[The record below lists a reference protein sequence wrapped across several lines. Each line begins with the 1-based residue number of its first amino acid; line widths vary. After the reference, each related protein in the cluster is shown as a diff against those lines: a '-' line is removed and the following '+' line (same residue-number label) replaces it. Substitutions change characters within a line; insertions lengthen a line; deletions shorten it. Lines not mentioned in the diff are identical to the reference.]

1 MLSPSF
7 RLQGP
12 LTCAIGRWVD
22 EAMPTYRTNDEAR
35 FHLRCNPAPLYQWVR
50 KFQSCRSP
58 LQLSPGWLSRITH
71 YNESLESHKEK
82 VNLPESA
89 RKVLQTWRIRYSKG
103 WGCISWCWSS
113 FSWVVCRFA
122 LRQFSRKDLYINFL
136 FISVTIRR
144 IVRKSYQTIHQRPFS
159 SSSLLPESQQ
169 SIYQRSGRISKK
181 SKCLPTYCP
190 VIGYGRGH
198 WIKLLR

>member
-71 YNESLESHKEK
+71 YNESLESHREK

-136 FISVTIRR
+136 FIYSYYTEDCKEILPDSPPTSIFFKFFASR
-144 IVRKSYQTIHQRPFS
+144 ITTVNLPAVGTYLKEKQMSPN
-159 SSSLLPESQQ
+159 LLSCN
-169 SIYQRSGRISKK
+169 R
-181 SKCLPTYCP
+181 
-190 VIGYGRGH
+190 
-198 WIKLLR
+198 LR